1 MRRHT
6 TRHDLWLHKFHESK
20 VRQRRELVLKR
31 AGHQSDTNA
40 LPSLV
45 WPCYPSSAPPENLV
59 YSRQR
64 HCLLLEP
71 VSEGLP
77 FRCSTVWEGEGGSPG
92 GPRNSKG
99 VRVHKGICTQQTQ
112 LTNFT
117 SRAPPPNSS
126 KPPPNFCKCCE
137 FHFPHNEM
145 YEFVS
150 RPPSRIFL
158 KQF

>member
-45 WPCYPSSAPPENLV
+45 WPCYPSSAPPQNLV

-77 FRCSTVWEGEGGSPG
+77 FRCSTVWEGEGGGPG
-92 GPRNSKG
+92 GPRNAKG
-99 VRVHKGICTQQTQ
+99 VRVHKGICTQQTYTTPNLQ
-112 LTNFT
+112 NSRGPRLLILPNPQTFVNVVNFT
-117 SRAPPPNSS
+117 FQSINVRI
-126 KPPPNFCKCCE
+126 
-137 FHFPHNEM
+137 
-145 YEFVS
+145 
-150 RPPSRIFL
+150 RLPPSRIFL